1 MIGGHHPSFVNDC
14 RLLFTDYDSKDFMN
28 IKRSGWFGWGCG
40 LGVALGGALVSST
53 GLAASVSVNPAADAF
68 VTTGPTGNLSNS
80 NYGGAG
86 ALSVAAPG
94 SGQGEFQSVL
104 QFNLAGARSSF
115 DTQFGLGQWSLQ
127 SVTLQVTAALPNNGI
142 FNPSAAGQFGV
153 SWMQNDSWV
162 EGAGT
167 PNGPSATGINF
178 SSLQGTFV
186 GAGDENL
193 GTFGF
198 DGSTTAAATY
208 NLNLS
213 SGFLADL
220 LAGNNVSLRMFAAD
234 NAVSYLFDSRNF
246 STVASRPL
254 LTLTAVPEPG
264 SAALVGMAVL
274 GGVVR
279 RRFGG
284 TVKKSETRK
293 SKLE

>member
-1 MIGGHHPSFVNDC
+1 M
-14 RLLFTDYDSKDFMN
+14 
-28 IKRSGWFGWGCG
+28 
-40 LGVALGGALVSST
+40 LGVLVGSISF
-53 GLAASVSVNPAADAF
+53 AANVSVNPAADAF

-94 SGQGEFQSVL
+94 SAQGEFQSVL

-115 DTQFGLGQWSLQ
+115 DAQFGVGQWSLQ
-127 SVTLQVTAALPNNGI
+127 SVMLQVTAALPNNGI
-142 FNPSAAGQFGV
+142 FNPSAAGQFAV

-162 EGAGT
+162 EGTGT

-186 GAGDENL
+186 GAGDESL

-208 NLNLS
+208 NLTLS
-213 SGFLADL
+213 SGFAADL

-234 NAVSYLFDSRNF
+234 NGVSYLFDSRNF

-264 SAALVGMAVL
+264 SGALVGMAAL
-274 GGVVR
+274 GAALR

-284 TVKKSETRK
+284 GVKKFENRNPN
-293 SKLE
+293 LAQPEPNAELDHG